1 MSNGYGSMFDPT
13 WQQVSHANYE
23 ADAYKEA
30 AQKSLESAFIYLV
43 LRTLSESELEK
54 VFPNHPLL
62 ANAMTVEELKTQARR
77 LSALSKPSNYD
88 DARAFAANYPL
99 ENGITSPRGIMSMK
113 KFLADIGE
121 IELSV
126 DDYEK
131 IETMGLNDP
140 VKPRDE
146 IQRAARELAERR
158 ESSAAIKVMQEA
170 HPEVAQAM
178 IAALPPLPPKIKEK
192 GFFASLF
199 GSSEPAP
206 PPPPAPIIPPG
217 AKILRKW
224 HNGKWVEEIIEAAP
238 EPTTTKP
245 ASTQRST
252 LAQAVGSA
260 GASPKSKPVVSN
272 VQSLP

>member
-1 MSNGYGSMFDPT
+1 MSGLGDAFDPS
-13 WQQVSHANYE
+13 WRQVRQAQASAFKH
-23 ADAYKEA
+23 A
-30 AQKSLESAFIYLV
+30 AQSKENLEFSFVYLA
-43 LRTLSESELEK
+43 LRTLAERELEK
-54 VFPNHPLL
+54 VFPHHPLL
-62 ANAMTVEELKTQARR
+62 CNIAMVEKLKVQAERVC
-77 LSALSKPSNYD
+77 ALSDPVHYD